1 MMKKE
6 ITWLFWAAVCV
17 VLLPLVFAITVMIYD
32 MGLMAFIVFAGIGI
46 WLSAVCYVLNRR
58 SVI

>member
-1 MMKKE
+1 
-6 ITWLFWAAVCV
+6 
-17 VLLPLVFAITVMIYD
+17 
-32 MGLMAFIVFAGIGI
+32 MAFIVFAGIGI